1 MVVRG
6 WRSYGF
12 STYGTT
18 CDMVIILHV
27 LFLIFICQVDGSDL
41 PMVRVNA
48 LYFSDS
54 DIKPSK
60 VSKTMKICFYKFP
73 LDYYYH

>member
-18 CDMVIILHV
+18 CDYGYYPPL
-27 LFLIFICQVDGSDL
+27 LSLIFISQVDGSGL
-41 PMVRVNA
+41 PTIRLNA

-60 VSKTMKICFYKFP
+60 VSKNMKICFYKCS